1 MTSPVAECSSLS
13 ALRNVTVPPTAILVV
28 DGWNARS
35 AIVTMAVV
43 LDVPTPPDLRP
54 SLDAVPATIR
64 PW

>member
-13 ALRNVTVPPTAILVV
+13 ALRNVTLPPTAIVVV

-43 LDVPTPPDLRP
+43 LDVPTAPDSVPPP
-54 SLDAVPATIR
+54 DAVPATIR